1 MARFLAFFLLALCPA
16 LLMAMPLLPGIYS
29 YQAAKGYLSLTKDKA
44 GNMHFEIRTI
54 SNNGHNCHAA
64 GTIKGSMGIPDIPC
78 KGVHHIPFTQ
88 INARDVRV
96 GFNYDIHMC
105 FCGTNASFEDLFR
118 MPPKAC
124 TKEAQHKRRALAH
137 ASYAKKDYKDAEKR
151 LSSLLSE
158 CPTFMDA
165 VKNDAIRS
173 EIALSQYHQGNHQA
187 CLKTLSQTIAWD
199 LTCEEDLF
207 LVGAGIKDAY
217 DPIAKHIWFNR
228 RLCEKALKKGH

>member
-1 MARFLAFFLLALCPA
+1 MTRYLALFLLALCPPFV
-16 LLMAMPLLPGIYS
+16 MAKPLVPGVYIYQENMGS
-29 YQAAKGYLSLTKDKA
+29 LSLTQDA
-44 GNMHFEIRTI
+44 SGQMRFEIQTK
-54 SNNGHNCHAA
+54 SANSHNCHVA
-64 GTIKGSMGIPDIPC
+64 GTVKGSMGIPDLPC

-105 FCGTNASFEDLFR
+105 FCGANASFEGLFR
-118 MPPKAC
+118 IPPKAC
-124 TKEAQHKRRALAH
+124 TKDAQHKRRTLAR
-137 ASYAKKDYKDAEKR
+137 ASYAKKDYQDAEKR

-165 VKNDAIRS
+165 LKHDAIRS
-173 EIALSQYHQGNHQA
+173 DLALSQYHQGNHQA

-207 LVGAGIKDAY
+207 LVGAGIRDAY
-217 DPIAKHIWFNR
+217 EPIAKHIWFNR
-228 RLCEKALKKGH
+228 RLCEKALKKAP